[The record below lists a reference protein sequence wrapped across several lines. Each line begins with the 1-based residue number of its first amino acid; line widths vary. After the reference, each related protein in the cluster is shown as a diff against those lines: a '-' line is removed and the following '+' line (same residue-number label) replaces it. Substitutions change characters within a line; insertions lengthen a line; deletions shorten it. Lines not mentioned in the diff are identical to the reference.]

1 VNEAH
6 LVLIRSNVRVGRL
19 VGGNRARSTLLA
31 LQLLQLLRR
40 EEDPTEKLLELPIHL
55 LDLPDVTVYLTEIT
69 LIATT
74 GACAR

>member
-1 VNEAH
+1 MNEAH

-40 EEDPTEKLLELPIHL
+40 EEDPMEQLLELPIHL

>member
-6 LVLIRSNVRVGRL
+6 LVPIRSNARLGRL

>member
-1 VNEAH
+1 MNEAH